1 MNLRLLLVLITV
13 LSYVAVG
20 VTWFIANPNEEAK
33 EPDPPFFYTLAPGD
47 LRNIKI
53 TVGDTVDSWSLDVEE
68 RRWFFDSLEG
78 IPVSLY
84 RWGGITQLLGG
95 PRTQRVLAT
104 KIDDELLYGL
114 DNPGSSITV
123 TLRDGSTI
131 EMLLGKLTPDSGN
144 NYARVV
150 GSPQLV
156 LVDSSWAQVLTR
168 LVNEPPLPDWYYTVK
183 GEIREILMF
192 DNNEVIRAYG
202 FNRES
207 ESWFLCDL
215 PAVADPCTGT
225 QQADSKALNT
235 EMLHYGEPEIIGVAE
250 LGLLEG
256 ADYTPWGTV
265 LNAPYIA
272 IRLENRTESNVI
284 EVSRLTMTFGDL
296 TDDGKSRYVLANETP
311 DVIMVDKDWADRVLD
326 LFFGDPLLENG

>member
-20 VTWFIANPNEEAK
+20 VTWFIANPNEEVK
-33 EPDPPFFYTLAPGD
+33 EPEPPFFYTIAPDD

-53 TVGDTVDSWSLDVEE
+53 TVGDAVDSWSLDEEE
-68 RRWFFDSLEG
+68 RRWFFDNLKG
-78 IPVSLY
+78 IPVSMF

-104 KIDDELLYGL
+104 KIDDESKYGL

-123 TLRDGSTI
+123 TLRDGSTV
-131 EMLLGKLTPDSGN
+131 EMLLGNLTPDDGN

-156 LVDSSWAQVLTR
+156 LVDASWAQVLTR

-192 DNNEVIRAYG
+192 DENEIVRAYG
-202 FNRES
+202 FDRET
-207 ESWFLCDL
+207 ETWFLCDL
-215 PAVADPCTGT
+215 PVLADPCTGT
-225 QQADSKALNT
+225 QQADSEALNA
-235 EMLHYGEPEIIGVAE
+235 EMTHYGQPEILGVAE

-272 IRLENRTESNVI
+272 IRLENRTETNVI
-284 EVSRLTMTFGDL
+284 EVTRLTMTFGDL
-296 TDDGKSRYVLANETP
+296 SDDGKSRYVLANETP
-311 DVIMVDKDWADRVLD
+311 DVIMVDKDWADRVLN
-326 LFFGDPLLENG
+326 LFFDDPLLDNS